1 MAFLERDPDALA
13 TLLRGQTQIPMQTEE
28 EYQLEEMV
36 PDELLLQAQEAI
48 GQRGAA
54 TGKAY
59 SVPSRQALKQSGIAE
74 LRKLFGLQQGE
85 ARAKAY
91 PAQVAGEYGLQEA
104 RLKGGFDVESAKQKA
119 IADAAQYQRQQEGLD
134 TRQLRQQEFQ
144 GGQGELNR
152 GAVAANTAALIG
164 GRQSVAETGVAGREA
179 LARRKNP
186 ADNYWGPDAL
196 VGQSPDWLRRIL
208 WAGEGPMDAPQAGT
222 PSTHAAEL
230 APYANHPQYSALPFE
245 SLLQQGIVSGSPD
258 DLEAYRQAW
267 ESR

>member
-119 IADAAQYQRQQEGLD
+119 MADAAQYQRQQEALD
-134 TRQLRQQEFQ
+134 KRQERQHTFQ
-144 GGQGELNR
+144 GGQGDLSRE
-152 GAVAANTAALIG
+152 AVAANTAALIG
-164 GRQSVAETGVAGREA
+164 GRQNVAETGVAGRAE
-179 LARRKNP
+179 LAKAKETAKNP
-186 ADNYWGPDAL
+186 PDKYWGYDPLMA
-196 VGQSPDWLRRIL
+196 WLYS
-208 WAGEGPMDAPQAGT
+208 ENKPNP
-222 PSTHAAEL
+222 AAEL
-230 APYANHPQYSALPFE
+230 AQYKNSPQHSALPFE
-245 SLLQQGIVSGSPD
+245 ALLEQGIVSGSPEEI
-258 DLEAYRQAW
+258 EAYRQAW